1 MHRYLFIFLGVAAV
15 LGAAFLLTEA
25 NSISLIAPVSKDDAQ
40 TISARADAALK
51 RQNQDQDIEKQ
62 PKLANPPT
70 VIKGVY
76 MTSWVGGYASIREK
90 VLKLVDTT
98 ELNAVVLD
106 VKDSTGM
113 IGYETDIPD
122 AKKYG
127 TEEKRIPKINALIKE
142 LNDKNIYVI
151 GRIAVFEDPALAKA
165 RPDLAIKDSK
175 TGKVWK
181 DRNNL
186 SWVDP
191 TSQEVWDYNIAIAE
205 DALSRGFDEIN
216 FDYIRFPTDGDLEA
230 LSYPFYL
237 GKTLKADEIE
247 KFFAYLDEHLHKTPD
262 VKISADIFGLSIV
275 DKDDLG
281 IGQIMENALA
291 HFDYINPMIYPS
303 HYASGF
309 IGYKNPASYPYEVVK
324 YSLDYGMAR
333 LQAGSYKGRLRPW
346 LQDFNLVGVN
356 YYAKEIR
363 AQIQATYDAGVTD
376 GWLIWNAGNVYTE
389 GAYLPQ

>member
-142 LNDKNIYVI
+142 LHDKNIYVI

-165 RPDLAIKDSK
+165 RP
-175 TGKVWK
+175 
-181 DRNNL
+181 
-186 SWVDP
+186 
-191 TSQEVWDYNIAIAE
+191 
-205 DALSRGFDEIN
+205 
-216 FDYIRFPTDGDLEA
+216 
-230 LSYPFYL
+230 
-237 GKTLKADEIE
+237 
-247 KFFAYLDEHLHKTPD
+247 
-262 VKISADIFGLSIV
+262 
-275 DKDDLG
+275 
-281 IGQIMENALA
+281 
-291 HFDYINPMIYPS
+291 
-303 HYASGF
+303 
-309 IGYKNPASYPYEVVK
+309 
-324 YSLDYGMAR
+324 
-333 LQAGSYKGRLRPW
+333 
-346 LQDFNLVGVN
+346 
-356 YYAKEIR
+356 
-363 AQIQATYDAGVTD
+363 
-376 GWLIWNAGNVYTE
+376 IWR
-389 GAYLPQ
+389 